1 VQDLDMKKLVLAALL
16 FVAADLPAQS
26 RAEIRRWE
34 RQAQA
39 VTITRDTW
47 GVPHVKGK
55 TDADAVFGVI
65 YAQAEDDFN
74 RVETNYL
81 TALGRMAEAE
91 GEGELWRDL
100 RMRMFVDTTELKAHY
115 AASPEWLKRL
125 MNAWADGLNYFLYAN
140 RQVKPKVLTRFEPW
154 MALSFTEG
162 SIGGDISSIPVR
174 GIEQFY
180 GARSGQA
187 PSPDADAA
195 YEAEA
200 LEARLAV
207 PTGSNG
213 VAIAPAN
220 TKNGRA
226 LLLINPHTSHYF
238 REEAQMT
245 SDEGL
250 NAYGAITWG
259 QFFIYQGFNATAG
272 WMHTSSNADVVD
284 EYAESV
290 TTAGGGLVYAYGGGT
305 RPVTSKHVTLR
316 YKTAE
321 GMKARD
327 FTLYFTHHG
336 PVVREVSGKWIAV
349 RLMNEP
355 VKALTQS
362 YTRTKARNYREFRAT
377 MALHTNSSNNTIYA
391 DAEGNIAY
399 LHANFVPRRDP
410 KLDWS
415 RPVDGSNPAT
425 EWGALH
431 DVEESPLVLNPPNG
445 WLYNTNNWP
454 YTAAGEH
461 SPRKSDF
468 PTYMNPGGENPRGV
482 HAIAVLSG
490 KKDFT
495 LESLHAAAYDSWMP
509 AFTTLIPRLVAAW
522 DHLAYSEPLKAKLA
536 EPIALLRGWDHRWGA
551 ASVPTS
557 LAIFYGEE
565 LWRLPREGA
574 GADAY
579 EFINTRPP
587 EQQLQAFARAC
598 DRLMSDFGSWK
609 TPWGEINRFQRLV
622 PDIAPR
628 FDDSAPSVPVGF
640 ASARWGSLAS
650 YDARAART
658 TKKLY
663 GTYGNSFVA
672 VVEFGER
679 VRARAV
685 MAGGLNANPSSKHF
699 ADQAKTYADGQLR
712 DVYFYPE
719 QLQGHTER
727 TYRPGAKQD

>member
-1 VQDLDMKKLVLAALL
+1 MKKLLL
-16 FVAADLPAQS
+16 FATLAVAVQLPAQS
-26 RAEIRRWE
+26 RSDIRRWE

-39 VTITRDTW
+39 ITITRDDW
-47 GVPHVKGK
+47 GIAHVKGK
-55 TDADAVFGVI
+55 TDADAVFGVM

-74 RVETNYL
+74 RVEVNYL
-81 TALGRMAEAE
+81 TSLGRMAEAE
-91 GEGELWRDL
+91 GEGEIWRDL
-100 RMRMFVDTTELKAHY
+100 RMRMFIDTTDLKARY
-115 AASPEWLKRL
+115 ATSPEWLKKL
-125 MNAWADGLNYFLYAN
+125 MNAWADGLNYYLYTHKA
-140 RQVKPKVLTRFEPW
+140 VKPKVLTRFEPW

-162 SIGGDISSIPVR
+162 SIGGDISSVPAR
-174 GIEQFY
+174 GIELFY
-180 GARSGQA
+180 GAQGGAA
-187 PSPDADAA
+187 PARGD
-195 YEAEA
+195 AEA
-200 LEARLAV
+200 AWAAEQEEARFAV
-207 PTGSNG
+207 PQGSNG
-213 VAIAPAN
+213 VAIAPSIA
-220 TKNGRA
+220 KNGHA

-272 WMHTSSNADVVD
+272 WMHTSSNADVAD
-284 EYAESV
+284 DYAETVSK
-290 TTAGGGLVYAYGGGT
+290 AGDGYVYAYAGAT
-305 RPVTSKHVTLR
+305 RPVTTKRVTIR
-316 YKTAE
+316 YKAAD
-321 GMKARD
+321 GMKSRD

-336 PVVREVSGKWIAV
+336 PVVREQNGKWITV

-362 YTRTKARNYREFRAT
+362 YTRTKARNYQEYRAI
-377 MALHTNSSNNTIYA
+377 MDLHTNSSNNTIFA

-399 LHANFVPRRDP
+399 LHANFVPKRNP
-410 KLDWS
+410 KFDWS
-415 RPVDGSNPAT
+415 RPVDGSDPAT
-425 EWGALH
+425 EWQGLH
-431 DVEESPLVLNPPNG
+431 GVEDSPLVLNPPNG

-454 YTAAGEH
+454 YTAAGAY
-461 SPRKSDF
+461 SPKLSDF
-468 PTYMNPGGENPRGV
+468 PAYMNPGGENPRGV

-495 LESLHAAAYDSWMP
+495 PQSLQAAAYDSWMP
-509 AFTTLIPRLVAAW
+509 AFTTLIPRLVNAW
-522 DHLAYSEPLKAKLA
+522 DNLAYSDPAKSKLA
-536 EPIALLRGWDHRWGA
+536 EQIAMLRAWDYRWGV
-551 ASVPTS
+551 ASVQTS
-557 LAIFYGEE
+557 LATFYGEE
-565 LWRLPREGA
+565 LWRLPRTA
-574 GADAY
+574 GAPVDPY

-587 EQQLQAFARAC
+587 EQQLQAFSRVC
-598 DRLMSDFGSWK
+598 DRLTADFGSWK

-622 PDIAPR
+622 PDITPR

-672 VVEFGER
+672 VVEFGDS

-685 MAGGLNANPSSKHF
+685 MAGGLNADPKSRHF
-699 ADQAKTYADGQLR
+699 ADQAKTYADGELR
-712 DVYFYPE
+712 DVYFYPN
-719 QLQGHTER
+719 QLQGHIER